1 MHPDR
6 APLFRRQ
13 FLRLLHDVGYRLV
26 DLSNVVEQRD
36 TLYAM
41 LRSLVEICGACERQR
56 ILRNTTDM
64 RPGFG
69 VIGVDCVEQAFQ
81 GGRPES
87 LECNALPAFLVVESA
102 CRSSG
107 KKG

>member
-13 FLRLLHDVGYRLV
+13 FLRLLHDVGNRLI
-26 DLSNVVEQRD
+26 DLSNVVEQGD
-36 TLYAM
+36 TLDTV
-41 LRSLVEICGACERQR
+41 LRSFVEIRGARKRQR
-56 ILRNTTDM
+56 ILRNTPDM
-64 RPGFG
+64 RPGFS